1 MNIEQLIKEAKSELL
16 AVAKENPEKL
26 RDEIYVN
33 IADMVTPIKAIELLE
48 VAMSDITLVDY
59 DDEIHGDNIGADEI
73 IYYNIYY
80 RLIDQLHGL
89 WLDLKGDYEH
99 RINVLT
105 ERFDALGIGQMDGL
119 DAWPEQ
125 LLTDMVNE
133 LELAQERG
141 LLSVETDAG
150 LEKLGEIIGRYEE
163 AFHAKN

>member
-1 MNIEQLIKEAKSELL
+1 MNIEQLIKEAKNELL
-16 AVAKENPEKL
+16 AVAEENPEKL

-33 IADMVTPIKAIELLE
+33 IADMVTPIKAVELLE

-105 ERFDALGIGQMDGL
+105 ERFDALYVGQMDGL
-119 DAWPEQ
+119 DEWPEQ
-125 LLTDMVNE
+125 LLADMVEE
-133 LELAQERG
+133 LELAQEQG

-150 LEKLGEIIGRYEE
+150 LEKLAEIIGRYEE
-163 AFHAKN
+163 TFHAKN